1 MGSPGFTLEEKSPNR
16 RESLLGFNTPGA
28 DCHLQPNF
36 FSFASKPQK
45 KGKMS
50 GKAKETASNTMEAI
64 RKKMLSLKGSK
75 EASAD
80 TEKSLQNRVVE
91 LNNLLKAR
99 DDEIL
104 QLGKKM
110 MQVENKLDDAVEG
123 NAHAVLALEEAE
135 KQQMINEKD
144 VSALQR
150 RCSLL
155 DTDLV
160 TTEGRLTVE
169 SAKLAEAAAAAEA
182 VEIQRK
188 TLESKSFINDE
199 KMDTLEEQ
207 IETAREV
214 ALRSSRNAE
223 EVARKL
229 AMTQVDHDRTL
240 EKCKEAE
247 VKVDEL
253 EKELNVVG
261 QNMKTL
267 ELSETNALKHH
278 EEAEEKIRDLT
289 LNLKF
294 AEIQAAAAERE
305 AAKMQQELD
314 LLVADLTD
322 WKDRYGEI
330 CVELEQTFNEMAGY

>member
-1 MGSPGFTLEEKSPNR
+1 
-16 RESLLGFNTPGA
+16 
-28 DCHLQPNF
+28 
-36 FSFASKPQK
+36 
-45 KGKMS
+45 MS

-64 RKKMLSLKGSK
+64 RDKMVNLKNAK
-75 EASAD
+75 EAAAA
-80 TEKSLQNRVVE
+80 TEKSLQNRITE
-91 LNNLLKAR
+91 LNKLLETR
-99 DDEIL
+99 DHEIIL
-104 QLGKKM
+104 IGKSIMKI
-110 MQVENKLDDAVEG
+110 ENSLDDTTEKLEAATIG
-123 NAHAVLALEEAE
+123 LEEAA
-135 KQQMINEKD
+135 KQELVNEEE

-150 RCSLL
+150 RTSLL
-155 DTDLV
+155 DDDV
-160 TTEGRLTVE
+160 ARSEGRLQIE
-169 SAKLAEAAAAAEA
+169 STKLAEAAAAAEA

-188 TLESKSFINDE
+188 VLEAKSFVNDE
-199 KMDTLEEQ
+199 RMDTLEEN

-229 AMTQVDHDRTL
+229 SMTQVEHDRTN

-247 VKVDEL
+247 AKIDQL
-253 EKELNVVG
+253 EEQLNVVG

-267 ELSETNALKHH
+267 ELSETQALKRH
-278 EEAEEKIRDLT
+278 EESEEKIRDLT

-314 LLVADLTD
+314 LLTADLND

>member
-1 MGSPGFTLEEKSPNR
+1 
-16 RESLLGFNTPGA
+16 
-28 DCHLQPNF
+28 
-36 FSFASKPQK
+36 
-45 KGKMS
+45 MS

-64 RKKMLSLKGSK
+64 RDKMVNLKNAK
-75 EASAD
+75 ESAANL
-80 TEKSLQNRVVE
+80 EKSLQNRIAE
-91 LNNLLKAR
+91 LNKILETR
-99 DDEIL
+99 DHEII
-104 QLGKKM
+104 QIGKKIM
-110 MQVENKLDDAVEG
+110 KIENSLDDTTEK
-123 NAHAVLALEEAE
+123 LEAATVGLEDAE
-135 KQQMINEKD
+135 KQQLVNEEE
-144 VSALQR
+144 VSGLQR
-150 RCSLL
+150 RFSLL
-155 DTDLV
+155 DDDIARS
-160 TTEGRLTVE
+160 EGRLQVE

-188 TLESKSFINDE
+188 TLEGKSFVNDE
-199 KMDTLEEQ
+199 RMDTLEEQ

-261 QNMKTL
+261 VNMKTL
-267 ELSETNALKHH
+267 ELSETNALKRH
-278 EEAEEKIRDLT
+278 EDAEEKIRDLI

-294 AEIQAAAAERE
+294 TEIQAAAAERE
-305 AAKMQQELD
+305 AAKLQQELD
-314 LLVADLTD
+314 LLVTDLNE
-322 WKDRYGEI
+322 WKEKYGEI